1 MGLRPTKGDE
11 DAVGTVRHFL
21 RLSAAS
27 STGRY
32 AMISLTVP
40 LLDSI
45 GPRSARSN
53 GLKLARFW
61 RPGGRAQRAPRTR
74 PSAPQLSR
82 KPTSRLSMGEA
93 PVRPYHPYYHPRVWR
108 GWFDFGTGA
117 LGEMAV
123 HNLDPAF
130 YALDLDAPVA
140 AESKSSPIKK
150 ESYGS

>member
-1 MGLRPTKGDE
+1 
-11 DAVGTVRHFL
+11 
-21 RLSAAS
+21 
-27 STGRY
+27 
-32 AMISLTVP
+32 
-40 LLDSI
+40 
-45 GPRSARSN
+45 
-53 GLKLARFW
+53 
-61 RPGGRAQRAPRTR
+61 
-74 PSAPQLSR
+74 
-82 KPTSRLSMGEA
+82 MGEA